1 MNRTEIASPQ
11 EVERAADRLARLE
24 ASVALALVGQRRVV
38 RESIVALAAAG
49 HVLLEGVPG
58 VGKTLLVRALAA
70 ALGGRFSRIQF
81 TPDLMPSDVTGHAMF
96 DLKSEE
102 FRIRR
107 GPLFCNLLLGD
118 EINRAP
124 AKTQSAMLEAMQEQQ
139 VTIEGK
145 ALPLPSPFL
154 VFATQNPIE
163 QEGTYPLPQA
173 QLDRFL
179 LKAFID
185 YPEAEDELELVRAA
199 TQGKVGDRLDTSQVE
214 QVCGPEDLLDLQRV
228 AARLR
233 MDESLLDYAVRLV
246 RAARDWQGIET
257 GPGPRASVAL
267 VRAARGHALLA
278 GNGFVTPDDVKAMA
292 PSVLR
297 HRLKLTADLEI
308 EGYRPD
314 EVLADLVAGVPAP
327 RV

>member
-1 MNRTEIASPQ
+1 MNQTGTAAPA
-11 EVERAADRLARLE
+11 EVERAATQLMALE
-24 ASVALALVGQRRVV
+24 ATVGQALIGQRQVIRESVVALV
-38 RESIVALAAAG
+38 AAG
-49 HVLLEGVPG
+49 HVLLEGLPG

-70 ALGGRFSRIQF
+70 AVNGRFSRIQF
-81 TPDLMPSDVTGHAMF
+81 TPDLMPSDITGHAMF

-107 GPLFCNLLLGD
+107 GPIFCNLLLGD

-145 ALPLPSPFL
+145 ALPLAPPFL
-154 VFATQNPIE
+154 VVATQNPIE
-163 QEGTYPLPQA
+163 HEGTYPLPQA

-179 LKAFID
+179 VKVLID
-185 YPEAEDELELVRAA
+185 YPAEAEELALVRQA
-199 TQGKVGDRLDTSQVE
+199 TLDRVGDQLDTSRVE
-214 QVCGPEDLLDLQRV
+214 PVLSLDDLLGLQRT

-233 MDESLLDYAVRLV
+233 MDESVLGYAVRLV

-267 VRAARGHALLA
+267 VRAARGHALA
-278 GNGFVTPDDVKAMA
+278 EGRDFVTPDDVKGMA

-314 EVLADLVAGVPAP
+314 DILRDLLAGVSAP
-327 RV
+327 RA

>member
-1 MNRTEIASPQ
+1 MNQTATPQ
-11 EVERAADRLARLE
+11 EVDRASARLAGLE
-24 ASVALALVGQRRVV
+24 TAVSQALIGQRRVV
-38 RESIVALAAAG
+38 RETVVALAAAG
-49 HVLLEGVPG
+49 HVLLEGLPG
-58 VGKTLLVRALAA
+58 LGKTLLVRALAA
-70 ALGGRFSRIQF
+70 AVGGRFSRIQF

-96 DLKSEE
+96 DLKSED

-107 GPLFCNLLLGD
+107 GPVFCNLLLGD

-154 VFATQNPIE
+154 VMATQNPIE

-179 LKAFID
+179 LKVFID
-185 YPEAEDELELVRAA
+185 YPEADEELELVRAA
-199 TQGKVGDRLDTSQVE
+199 TSGKVGDRLDTSRVE
-214 QVCGPEDLLDLQRV
+214 QVCDLEALLDLQRI
-228 AARLR
+228 AASLE
-233 MDESLLDYAVRLV
+233 MDARVLEYGVRLV
-246 RAARDWQGIET
+246 RAARDWQGVET

-267 VRAARGHALLA
+267 VRAARGHALA
-278 GNGFVTPDDVKAMA
+278 SGNGFVTPDDVKAMA

-297 HRLKLTADLEI
+297 HRLKLTPDLEI

-314 EVLADLVAGVPAP
+314 DVLADLLAGVPAP

>member
-1 MNRTEIASPQ
+1 MKEISTGMRA
-11 EVERAADRLARLE
+11 EVEAAAAELAAVEATVGRALI
-24 ASVALALVGQRRVV
+24 GQRQVI
-38 RESIVALAAAG
+38 REAVVALAAAG
-49 HVLLEGVPG
+49 HVLLEGLPG
-58 VGKTLLVRALAA
+58 VGKTLLVRALATA
-70 ALGGRFSRIQF
+70 MGGRFSRIQF

-107 GPLFCNLLLGD
+107 GPVFSNLLLGD

-145 ALPLPSPFL
+145 ALPLPPPFL

-179 LKAFID
+179 LKVFIE
-185 YPEAEDELELVRAA
+185 YPELDEELALVRQA
-199 TQGKVGDRLDTSQVE
+199 TLDKVGDQLDTSQVE
-214 QVCGPEDLLDLQRV
+214 PVLSPQGLLKLQQI
-228 AARLR
+228 AAGLRL
-233 MDESLLDYAVRLV
+233 DDSVLAYAVRVV

-267 VRAARGHALLA
+267 VRAARGHALA
-278 GNGFVTPDDVKAMA
+278 DGNDFVTPDDVKAMA

-314 EVLADLVAGVPAP
+314 DLLRDLLAGVPAP

>member
-1 MNRTEIASPQ
+1 MNRTETASPQ

-179 LKAFID
+179 LKVFID
-185 YPEAEDELELVRAA
+185 YPEVEDELALVRAS
-199 TQGKVGDRLDTSQVE
+199 TQGKVGDRLDTSGVE
-214 QVCGPEDLLDLQRV
+214 QVCDPEDLLDLQGI

-278 GNGFVTPDDVKAMA
+278 GNGFVTPDDVKLMA

-314 EVLADLVAGVPAP
+314 EVLADLVAGIPAP